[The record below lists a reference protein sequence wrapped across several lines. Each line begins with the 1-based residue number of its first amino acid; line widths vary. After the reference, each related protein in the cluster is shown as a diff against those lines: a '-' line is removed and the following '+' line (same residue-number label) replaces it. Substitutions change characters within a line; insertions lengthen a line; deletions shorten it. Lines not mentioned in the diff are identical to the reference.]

1 MWIDLRE
8 ILTSAPRFATSVAHC
23 LLRNIC
29 EQQFRTKETQP
40 PFSQRFFCLSHYW
53 DSNQWIRLAG
63 ELYSVGLFQSFTWC
77 LNTSDVASNLFSH
90 QLSGLSLNVE
100 YDRRHHFLLFQVFVR
115 LIMLSWGVCI
125 VATSAERQQ
134 LLMKPLVAICFVFTT
149 LNFVTCLRH
158 NNASADSLGFS
169 VS

>member
-1 MWIDLRE
+1 MRRPLPTVSCG
-8 ILTSAPRFATSVAHC
+8 TSANNSLEPKKPNLLFLSDFFVFHIIEIQTSGSD
-23 LLRNIC
+23 LLVNCIRSDCSNPLLGVSIQVMWLLTC
-29 EQQFRTKETQP
+29 FRT
-40 PFSQRFFCLSHYW
+40 S
-53 DSNQWIRLAG
+53 
-63 ELYSVGLFQSFTWC
+63 
-77 LNTSDVASNLFSH
+77 
-90 QLSGLSLNVE
+90 LSLNVE